1 MTTSFYTKDLN
12 DCWGAGDV
20 KVPETW
26 ADNTDIM
33 NSGTML
39 GRRERRTRDTG
50 HPVYRTRG
58 TRRKGY
64 LSNPMVRR
72 G

>member
-1 MTTSFYTKDLN
+1 MTASFHTKDLN

-20 KVPETW
+20 KVPGTW
-26 ADNTDIM
+26 ADNTDTM

-50 HPVYRTRG
+50 PPSLQNQGNQEER
-58 TRRKGY
+58 
-64 LSNPMVRR
+64 LSI
-72 G
+72 